1 MGRRNRVLDGDP
13 PAPCGKGPGTF
24 GAHAWLFRD
33 LSAVDILSI
42 VRKGAAVMRRL
53 AAGACVYVAV
63 CVCRLQPLYAAD
75 PREHPLL
82 SPDERRTPGHEGMRE
97 NMSLQFQLG
106 NFFELA
112 VECFAVSAL
121 MLFVGW
127 PVKN

>member
-13 PAPCGKGPGTF
+13 PPPRGKGPGTF
-24 GAHAWLFRD
+24 GGHAWLFRD

-53 AAGACVYVAV
+53 AAGACVSVAV

-82 SPDERRTPGHEGMRE
+82 SSDERRTPGHEGMCE
-97 NMSLQFQLG
+97 NMSQIKSIKSNMTLIMVDKPQPSYNLL
-106 NFFELA
+106 N
-112 VECFAVSAL
+112 V
-121 MLFVGW
+121 M
-127 PVKN
+127 K